1 MTIAAFLLLLI
12 FSATAVLLV
21 HPFASTPADDDF
33 FPPLADS
40 SDISYFFA
48 NYDLDGLHWALTNI
62 FARSARNPNVS
73 KELPQELVARG
84 GGVSYTS
91 EYKLKHDLAQAQYL
105 VKYLKSSKEPERA
118 AYFESKVIPTYEK
131 VLANIP
137 PLDKLEKTK
146 GLYAFTKE
154 DLAIGIADVYN
165 KGLFM
170 TSADELDPSWRQHGL
185 LNEQLN
191 FDTIQQEWFG
201 ERQVMPTTALS
212 DPIPGVVVIDNLLDR
227 RTLLLIRELLLK
239 NTWWYQTKT
248 PLEFG
253 KYVGSY
259 IDDVSSKCTLL
270 AFDV

>member
-1 MTIAAFLLLLI
+1 MTIEALLLI
-12 FSATAVLLV
+12 LIISGAAVFFV
-21 HPFASTPADDDF
+21 HPFASPPADDEF

-48 NYDLDGLHWALTNI
+48 NYDLDGLHWALANI
-62 FARSARNPNVS
+62 FARSARNPTSS

-105 VKYLKSSKEPERA
+105 VNYFKSSNEPERA
-118 AYFESKVIPTYEK
+118 AYFESKVIPTLSK

-154 DLAIGIADVYN
+154 DLSLGIQDVYN

-170 TSADELDPSWRQHGL
+170 ISADELEPNWRQFGL
-185 LNEQLN
+185 LLNKQLN

-201 ERQVMPTTALS
+201 ENVDSLNEEMSTDASSPL
-212 DPIPGVVVIDNLLDR
+212 PGGVIVIDNLLDQ
-227 RTLLLIRELLLK
+227 RTLSLIRELLLK

-259 IDDVSSKCTLL
+259 IDDVS
-270 AFDV
+270 

>member
-1 MTIAAFLLLLI
+1 MTIAAAFLLLLI

-21 HPFASTPADDDF
+21 HPFSTSTPADDEF

-62 FARSARNPNVS
+62 FARSARNPSVS

-91 EYKLKHDLAQAQYL
+91 EYKLKHDLAQARYL
-105 VKYLKSSKEPERA
+105 VKHFKSSKEPERA

-137 PLDKLEKTK
+137 PLEKLEKTK

-154 DLAIGIADVYN
+154 DYSLGIGDVYN

-170 TSADELDPSWRQHGL
+170 TSADELDPSWRHHGL

-201 ERQVMPTTALS
+201 EREEMPTTAS
-212 DPIPGVVVIDNLLDR
+212 SSIPGVIVIDNLLDQ
-227 RTLLLIRELLLK
+227 RTLSLIRELLLK

-259 IDDVSSKCTLL
+259 IDDVSSN
-270 AFDV
+270 DP